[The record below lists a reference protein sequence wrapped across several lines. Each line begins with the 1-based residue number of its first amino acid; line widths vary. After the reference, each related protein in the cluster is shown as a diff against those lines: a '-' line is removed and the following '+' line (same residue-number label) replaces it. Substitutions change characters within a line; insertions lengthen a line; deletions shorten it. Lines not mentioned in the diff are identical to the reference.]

1 MFKPKRPEQHEAYAA
16 VYPTY
21 EVTTPQYPQPNPY
34 NMAYQGYRADEVVY
48 ACVGLRSNAV
58 AEASLIIKDANGDV
72 VQHKLTELI
81 ARPNER
87 LSGNEFWQITEIY
100 LQIAGFCAWEI
111 ERNRLGEPVNLWAMR
126 PDWCSFYRGEG
137 RPLRAVRY
145 QPYGLPPVDISIDN
159 ILLFQYFDPV
169 FPLLKGLSPTAI
181 AFRSISADNNTSNFI
196 ADFFQNGAQFTG
208 LLTTTQSLSQQEAD
222 RIKQLWQSQ
231 HGGVGNWSAPA
242 VLGNG
247 VTYQNTGMTF
257 QQMQFGDLDARME
270 SRICSVFGVP
280 PILIGAKVGLDRSTF
295 SNFAEA
301 RRAFYDNPIKPE
313 WRFLASSFGAQM
325 LEDGLTCEFD
335 LKDIT
340 ILQED
345 RTAKWQ
351 RAIQAS
357 TAGLLT
363 RDEARKEMGLD
374 AIDNAHVF
382 TTWQP
387 SPIEAAE
394 TDEPEP
400 DEANEELASLER
412 KRFTDF
418 ARKRQKEGNEDKI
431 ASFKF
436 RYLSKAEQVQ
446 LLKGYAETELAKELK
461 RANDLMEARK

>member
-1 MFKPKRPEQHEAYAA
+1 M
-16 VYPTY
+16 
-21 EVTTPQYPQPNPY
+21 
-34 NMAYQGYRADEVVY
+34 
-48 ACVGLRSNAV
+48 
-58 AEASLIIKDANGDV
+58 
-72 VQHKLTELI
+72 
-81 ARPNER
+81 
-87 LSGNEFWQITEIY
+87 
-100 LQIAGFCAWEI
+100 
-111 ERNRLGEPVNLWAMR
+111 
-126 PDWCSFYRGEG
+126 
-137 RPLRAVRY
+137 
-145 QPYGLPPVDISIDN
+145 
-159 ILLFQYFDPV
+159 
-169 FPLLKGLSPTAI
+169 
-181 AFRSISADNNTSNFI
+181 
-196 ADFFQNGAQFTG
+196 
-208 LLTTTQSLSQQEAD
+208 
-222 RIKQLWQSQ
+222 
-231 HGGVGNWSAPA
+231 
-242 VLGNG
+242 
-247 VTYQNTGMTF
+247 
-257 QQMQFGDLDARME
+257 
-270 SRICSVFGVP
+270 
-280 PILIGAKVGLDRSTF
+280 
-295 SNFAEA
+295 
-301 RRAFYDNPIKPE
+301 
-313 WRFLASSFGAQM
+313 
-325 LEDGLTCEFD
+325 
-335 LKDIT
+335 
-340 ILQED
+340 QED